1 MAEQDEHLKLRN
13 TPGGVI
19 TSSAFN
25 YSVKFYDFALAK
37 FPELK
42 QYPPD
47 YRSTLHQAAIIV
59 AVLIM
64 MERHTAG
71 EGARDLHEN
80 VAKAFPAP
88 ARHRCLTAIQDL
100 SAILLE
106 ADRAYIARDH
116 IPSYADLA
124 SRDDKELAG
133 LIGAWLGRSI
143 MKKTELAPEEKPMA
157 GAMGRSVWTSAVM
170 IVRVLQGKNKRA

>member
-1 MAEQDEHLKLRN
+1 MADQDQHLKLRN

-19 TSSAFN
+19 TASAFT
-25 YSVKFYDFALAK
+25 YAVKFYDFAAVK

-47 YRSTLHQAAIIV
+47 YRSTWHQSAIIV

-64 MERHTAG
+64 MERHTKG
-71 EGARDLHEN
+71 EGARELHEN
-80 VAKAFPAP
+80 VSRAFPAP

-100 SAILLE
+100 SAILLRT
-106 ADRAYIARDH
+106 DRAYIAPEH

-124 SRDDKELAG
+124 GADDKKLQKDIGDWLA
-133 LIGAWLGRSI
+133 LSI
-143 MKKTELAPEEKPMA
+143 TKKTELEPADLPMA
-157 GAMGRSVWTSAVM
+157 AKMGSSAWTSAVM
-170 IVRVLQGKNKRA
+170 IVRVLQGKNKR

>member
-1 MAEQDEHLKLRN
+1 MADQDQHLKLRN

-25 YSVKFYDFALAK
+25 YAAKFYDFAAVK

-47 YRSTLHQAAIIV
+47 YRCTLHQSAIIV
-59 AVLIM
+59 AALIL

-71 EGARDLHEN
+71 AGARELHEN
-80 VAKAFPAP
+80 VSKSFPSP
-88 ARHRCLTAIQDL
+88 ARQRCLTAIQDL
-100 SAILLE
+100 SASLLK
-106 ADRAYIARDH
+106 ADRAYIAPEH

-124 SRDDKELAG
+124 GRDDKELAG

-143 MKKTELAPEEKPMA
+143 TKNTELTPADKPMA
-157 GAMGRSVWTSAVM
+157 AAMGRSAWTSAIM
-170 IVRVLQGKNKRA
+170 IVRVLQGKNKR